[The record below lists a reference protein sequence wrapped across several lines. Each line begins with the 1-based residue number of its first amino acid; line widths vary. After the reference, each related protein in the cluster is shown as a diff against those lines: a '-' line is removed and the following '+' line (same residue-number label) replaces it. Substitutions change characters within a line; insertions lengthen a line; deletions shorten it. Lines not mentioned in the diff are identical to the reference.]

1 VEVAVAVAVGVGVSV
16 GVGVGV
22 EAGVGVLFTAVI
34 SQPGPKLKA
43 MLFVS
48 EVTSGAF
55 LNVRVI
61 VTVAPADIWRSLVFV
76 SVHGFE
82 VSPIVM
88 VSSYFALRRTF

>member
-1 VEVAVAVAVGVGVSV
+1 VLTLSV
-16 GVGVGV
+16 YLTWV
-22 EAGVGVLFTAVI
+22 TW
-34 SQPGPKLKA
+34 QPDSKLKL
-43 MLFVS
+43 MLFELVAGGTGV

-55 LNVRVI
+55 LKVRVI